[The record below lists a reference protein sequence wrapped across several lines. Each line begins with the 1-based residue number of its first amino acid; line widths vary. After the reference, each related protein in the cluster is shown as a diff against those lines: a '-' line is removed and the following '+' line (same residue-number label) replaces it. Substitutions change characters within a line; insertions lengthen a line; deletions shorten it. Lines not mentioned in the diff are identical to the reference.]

1 MRRPHAWTILVI
13 VAGLA
18 GLFFAGF
25 STYDFVAHLDRQVH
39 GIHCSFIPGIEDTDA
54 TGSTGCHV
62 TLMSPYSSVMRA
74 SIWGGLPISLPAM
87 SVFAFLV
94 FFAASLP
101 VLGRQRD
108 PRATLFLLLATLLP
122 VAASAVMGYLSLVT
136 LDAACKLCIG
146 IYASSGAAFLGAL
159 LLYLRARKGPAT
171 DHEAAADPVPEPV
184 GWSRLG
190 VAFVVGV
197 LFVAVPSMVYAA
209 GSPEF
214 DRYIGECG
222 ALEQMPSEDLLVPLG
237 PQNQSVN
244 VVEVFDPLCPACKG
258 FEDRFDAQQASAEV
272 NRRVLLFPLD
282 DECNWMVDDAIHAG
296 ACAVSEA
303 VLCARDTSGVEPE
316 AVIDWAFENQVS
328 LREGAEAD
336 PESAARRAREQFPA
350 LAECIGSPQAR
361 AQLNNGLRF
370 AVANQMPII
379 TPQVFVNGL
388 RMCDED
394 TDLGMDFALRRLI
407 DRAAADGIRPWAE
420 PSESVAAPEPP
431 PTRSA
436 RRGRPTIQLRPNT
449 EGPTDAPA
457 PSPAEPGADAEG
469 EPPEALEAEGGEM
482 DEAPDPEPADPA
494 AEPSPSEP
502 APPEGDEG
510 VELRP
515 PSVRVGP
522 GVGMGAAAMDPAP
535 ADPAAM
541 NAAEEEA
548 P

>member
-1 MRRPHAWTILVI
+1 MNRPHAWTVLVI
-13 VAGLA
+13 VGGLA

-25 STYDFVAHLDRQVH
+25 STYDFVQHLDRQVH

-54 TGSTGCHV
+54 SGATGCHV

-87 SVFAFLV
+87 SVFAFLI

-101 VLGRQRD
+101 LLGRQRD
-108 PRATLFLLLATLLP
+108 PRAALFLLLATLLP
-122 VAASAVMGYLSLVT
+122 VGASLVMGYLSLVT

-146 IYASSGAAFLGAL
+146 IYTSSALAFFGAL
-159 LLYLRARKGPAT
+159 MLYLRARKG
-171 DHEAAADPVPEPV
+171 DDGADEGADEPV
-184 GWSRLG
+184 GWGRLG
-190 VAFVVGV
+190 IAFAVGV
-197 LFVAVPSMVYAA
+197 VFVALPSAVYAA

-222 ALEQMPSEDLLVPLG
+222 ELAEMPSPDLLVPLG

-258 FEDRFDAQQASAEV
+258 FEERFDAQDGSTEV

-296 ACAVSEA
+296 ACAISEA

-328 LREGAEAD
+328 IREGAEAD
-336 PESAARRAREQFPA
+336 PGSAAERAKAEFPA

-407 DRAAADGIRPWAE
+407 DRADTDGIRAWSE
-420 PSESVAAPEPP
+420 PGESIAAPEPP
-431 PTRSA
+431 PRAPT

-449 EGPTDAPA
+449 EGPSASAMAPEAAETDDGATDTDATA
-457 PSPAEPGADAEG
+457 LADELPPNDTEG
-469 EPPEALEAEGGEM
+469 GDDTTPEAPVE
-482 DEAPDPEPADPA
+482 EPT
-494 AEPSPSEP
+494 PSEP

-510 VELRP
+510 TELPP
-515 PSVRVGP
+515 PSTMGP
-522 GVGMGAAAMDPAP
+522 SAMAAP
-535 ADPAAM
+535 AATM
-541 NAAEEEA
+541 NATEEVA
-548 P
+548 Q

>member
-1 MRRPHAWTILVI
+1 MNRPHAWTILVI

-25 STYDFVAHLDRQVH
+25 STYDFVQHLDRQVH

-54 TGSTGCHV
+54 SGATGCHV

-87 SVFAFLV
+87 SVFAFLI

-108 PRATLFLLLATLLP
+108 PRAALFLLLATLLP
-122 VAASAVMGYLSLVT
+122 VTASAVMGYLSLVT

-146 IYASSGAAFLGAL
+146 IYSASALAFFGAL
-159 LLYLRARKGPAT
+159 MLYLRARKG
-171 DHEAAADPVPEPV
+171 EPEPGDDESEPPV
-184 GWSRLG
+184 GWGRLG
-190 VAFVVGV
+190 IAFALGVV
-197 LFVAVPSMVYAA
+197 FVALPSAVYAA
-209 GSPEF
+209 GAPEF

-222 ALEQMPSEDLLVPLG
+222 ELAEMPSEDLLVPLG

-258 FEDRFDAQQASAEV
+258 FEERFDAQAGSGEV

-296 ACAVSEA
+296 ACAISEA

-328 LREGAEAD
+328 IREGAEAD
-336 PESAARRAREQFPA
+336 PESAAERAKAEFPA

-407 DRAAADGIRPWAE
+407 DRAEPDGIRAWSE
-420 PSESVAAPEPP
+420 PSESIAAPEPP
-431 PTRSA
+431 PRAPT

-449 EGPTDAPA
+449 EGPSQPAAATEALPETETEAEGAPE
-457 PSPAEPGADAEG
+457 AETTGEAAAELPPNDAEG
-469 EPPEALEAEGGEM
+469 APEA
-482 DEAPDPEPADPA
+482 DAPVEEPT
-494 AEPSPSEP
+494 PSEP

-510 VELRP
+510 TALP
-515 PSVRVGP
+515 PSTMGP
-522 GVGMGAAAMDPAP
+522 SAMAAP
-535 ADPAAM
+535 AATM
-541 NAAEEEA
+541 NATEEVA
-548 P
+548 Q

>member
-54 TGSTGCHV
+54 TGATGCHV
-62 TLMSPYSSVMRA
+62 TLMSPYSSVMRS

-87 SVFAFLV
+87 SVFAFLI

-108 PRATLFLLLATLLP
+108 PRAALFLLLATLVP
-122 VAASAVMGYLSLVT
+122 VGASAVMGYLSLVT

-146 IYASSGAAFLGAL
+146 IYTSSGLAFLGAL
-159 LLYLRARKGPAT
+159 MLFLRARRGPAT
-171 DHEAAADPVPEPV
+171 DIEAAEEGVSEPV
-184 GWSRLG
+184 GWGRLA
-190 VAFVVGV
+190 VAFVIGV
-197 LFVAVPSMVYAA
+197 LFVALPTVVYAA
-209 GSPEF
+209 GAPEF

-222 ALEQMPSEDLLVPLG
+222 QLEAMPSEGLLVPLG

-258 FEDRFDAQQASAEV
+258 FEERFDAQDGSDEV

-296 ACAVSEA
+296 ACAISEA

-316 AVIDWAFENQVS
+316 EVIEWAFENQLS
-328 LREGAEAD
+328 IREEAEAD
-336 PESAARRAREQFPA
+336 PDSAAQRARAQFPP

-361 AQLNNGLRF
+361 AELNNGLRF
-370 AVANQMPII
+370 AVDNQMPII

-407 DRAAADGIRPWAE
+407 DRAAADGIRPW
-420 PSESVAAPEPP
+420 SEADDSIAAPEPP
-431 PTRSA
+431 PPTRS
-436 RRGRPTIQLRPNT
+436 GRPTIQLRPTT
-449 EGPTDAPA
+449 EGPSALAVDTEETDAE
-457 PSPAEPGADAEG
+457 AEADAEG
-469 EPPEALEAEGGEM
+469 IAEGTEGA
-482 DEAPDPEPADPA
+482 DEAATEVEDGAEAPAEA
-494 AEPSPSEP
+494 AEEP
-502 APPEGDEG
+502 APTEPAPTEGDEG
-510 VELRP
+510 PEP
-515 PSVRVGP
+515 AGTMGPS
-522 GVGMGAAAMDPAP
+522 AMAAP
-535 ADPAAM
+535 AATM
-541 NAAEEEA
+541 SAEEA
-548 P
+548 IQ